1 MVSVTCS
8 SRCVRLQLFGLGVII
23 AVVGL
28 TMNMAGAAALS
39 GVGRKYTVPVA
50 PVSHMS
56 GRSIAAQPFF
66 FRGHRD
72 GRESSNLEHRSPSS
86 PRSSRSSLASGLAA
100 SGLRFIFSQADV
112 IASSAL
118 AYRYST
124 EFYHNLTVVLNA
136 ERRSGPPPQKLV
148 IAYGALKLTAAYA
161 HGHGF
166 TEDILAT
173 VLLNFAEYMLDMVAM
188 VLIGAFRVAVLVM
201 GDIRVL
207 LGMDIEQIGGWN
219 GPA

>member
-1 MVSVTCS
+1 MVIVSHS
-8 SRCVRLQLFGLGVII
+8 SRCVGLQLFGLGVII
-23 AVVGL
+23 AVSGS
-28 TMNMAGAAALS
+28 TMNMPRAAALS
-39 GVGRKYTVPVA
+39 GVGRNYPVLVA

-56 GRSIAAQPFF
+56 ARSIAAQPFF
-66 FRGHRD
+66 FKGHRD
-72 GRESSNLEHRSPSS
+72 GRESPNLEHRLRSS

-100 SGLRFIFSQADV
+100 SSLRFIFSQADV

-124 EFYHNLTVVLNA
+124 EFYHNLTVVLKA

-166 TEDILAT
+166 TEDILAK
-173 VLLNFAEYMLDMVAM
+173 VLLSFAEYMLDMLAM

-207 LGMDIEQIGGWN
+207 LGMDIEQIGD
-219 GPA
+219 